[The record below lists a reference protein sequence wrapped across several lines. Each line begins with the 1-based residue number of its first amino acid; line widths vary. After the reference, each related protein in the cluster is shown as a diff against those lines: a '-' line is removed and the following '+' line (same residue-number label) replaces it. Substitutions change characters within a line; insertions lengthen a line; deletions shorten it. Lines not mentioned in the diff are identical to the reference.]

1 LFPASTALLTA
12 DLNHDIFSFFLL
24 IFEGKK
30 KNKKCFRGTNKGG
43 VKKKIKRIALLEE
56 D

>member
-12 DLNHDIFSFFLL
+12 DLNHDIISFFLL

-30 KNKKCFRGTNKGG
+30 KTRNASEEKTKEGLKSRLRG
-43 VKKKIKRIALLEE
+43 
-56 D
+56 